1 MDPLSALRATYY
13 IVLFGIELDQ
23 VPQEVRNSL
32 ELVRTC
38 HTDLQYLIEIRNELL
53 PLLQRRPKVFER
65 VNSIVE
71 TTHKGLVEVCEIVEK
86 SRPRLN
92 NGRTPFRSRLSWIL
106 FDSAQFK
113 AQRPVISRHHASV
126 LAELNFLRQIALLA
140 PTPERGNGDDDA
152 SKKPTMLFDN
162 VALLED
168 LIGKA
173 NTSGSVTSLPAYSSD
188 IKPPEQCQPAD
199 SITSQAFF
207 ALSSGP
213 STVYSALSP
222 LPVPTDCPKLPSDF
236 LSSSLSKIDI
246 PEHLLDQHQD
256 APSILGY
263 EETGGEVLDLSDGD
277 GISLLFGDYANMTP
291 LLSSTPSVSSASTSM
306 SPWSPGAEHLH
317 RPASVVSSLSSMRGT
332 PGLSNSETT
341 LVVRSTS
348 AMSLENTAQRQRPPS
363 FRKQHQSEEFD
374 HRNLDSPPVP
384 GMIKDLTSPRS
395 TSSPSSASTP
405 ISSSARQF
413 RSWSSPSF
421 SRLGRHRRKGPHQSN
436 PPDASSSPDVGKNPK
451 VAYPAPF
458 PLDAKDDQNAV
469 SNGRFRAYS
478 PMYRNE
484 NVTSHLNSPSQ
495 PRRLQDQAFNTDFT
509 HERQSLPSRAH
520 LACYAQERA
529 PHPLSQAISINSL
542 RGSHVSQFQG
552 NIVPQR
558 ESEQVQVFEM
568 LGSIPSLDQFTSY
581 QRPSNQRD
589 FIDEASSMTNRG
601 KEGPSSVPS
610 DSGIFELP

>member
-53 PLLQRRPKVFER
+53 PLLQRRSKVLER

-71 TTHKGLVEVCEIVEK
+71 TTHKGLVEVCELVEK

-106 FDSAQFK
+106 LDSAQFK

-140 PTPERGNGDDDA
+140 PTPDRGDGDDDA

-188 IKPPEQCQPAD
+188 INPPEQCQPAD
-199 SITSQAFF
+199 SIISQALF

-213 STVYSALSP
+213 CNVYPALSP
-222 LPVPTDCPKLPSDF
+222 PSISTDCPKLPSDF
-236 LSSSLSKIDI
+236 LFSSLSKIDI
-246 PEHLLDQHQD
+246 PEHLLDQNQD
-256 APSILGY
+256 APSILEY
-263 EETGGEVLDLSDGD
+263 EETGDEVLDSSDGD

-291 LLSSTPSVSSASTSM
+291 LLTSTPSVSSASTSM
-306 SPWSPGAEHLH
+306 SPWSTGAQHLH
-317 RPASVVSSLSSMRGT
+317 RPASVVSSLSSLRET

-341 LVVRSTS
+341 SGVRFTS
-348 AMSLENTAQRQRPPS
+348 AMSSENLAQKQRTSS
-363 FRKQHQSEEFD
+363 FCKQHQSEEFD

-384 GMIKDLTSPRS
+384 GMIQDSTSPRS
-395 TSSPSSASTP
+395 TSSPSLVSTP
-405 ISSSARQF
+405 ITSSARQF

-421 SRLGRHRRKGPHQSN
+421 SLLGRHRRKDSHQSN
-436 PPDASSSPDVGKNPK
+436 PPDASPSPNVAKDPK
-451 VAYPAPF
+451 VVYPGF
-458 PLDAKDDQNAV
+458 VPLDVKYGQNAM

-478 PMYRNE
+478 PIYRNE
-484 NVTSHLNSPSQ
+484 DVTSHLNSPPQ
-495 PRRLQDQAFNTDFT
+495 PRLLQDQAFMTDFT
-509 HERQSLPSRAH
+509 HEQQLLRSPTH
-520 LACYAQERA
+520 LACVAQERA
-529 PHPLSQAISINSL
+529 PHPLSQATSLSSL
-542 RGSHVSQFQG
+542 RGSHISQSQD
-552 NIVPQR
+552 NVVPPQ

-568 LGSIPSLDQFTSY
+568 LGSIPSLHQLASY
-581 QRPSNQRD
+581 QHPNNQRD
-589 FIDEASSMTNRG
+589 FIDEPSFMANRD
-601 KEGPSSVPS
+601 KEGRSSVPS
-610 DSGIFELP
+610 DLGVFELP

>member
-53 PLLQRRPKVFER
+53 PLLQRRPKVLER
-65 VNSIVE
+65 VNSIIE
-71 TTHKGLVEVCEIVEK
+71 TTHKGLVEVCELVEK

-106 FDSAQFK
+106 LDSAHFK

-140 PTPERGNGDDDA
+140 PTPDRGDGDDDA

-173 NTSGSVTSLPAYSSD
+173 NTSGSGTSLPAYSSD
-188 IKPPEQCQPAD
+188 INPPEQCRPAD
-199 SITSQAFF
+199 SITSQALF

-222 LPVPTDCPKLPSDF
+222 PSVSTDCPKLPSDI
-236 LSSSLSKIDI
+236 LCSSLSKIDI
-246 PEHLLDQHQD
+246 PEHLLDQNQD
-256 APSILGY
+256 APSILEY
-263 EETGGEVLDLSDGD
+263 EETGDEVLDSSDGD
-277 GISLLFGDYANMTP
+277 GISLLFGDYANVTP

-306 SPWSPGAEHLH
+306 SPWSTGAEHLH
-317 RPASVVSSLSSMRGT
+317 RPASVVSSLSSLRGT
-332 PGLSNSETT
+332 PGFSNSETT
-341 LVVRSTS
+341 LGVRSTS
-348 AMSLENTAQRQRPPS
+348 AMSLENLAQKQRTSS
-363 FRKQHQSEEFD
+363 FRKQHQSEGFD

-384 GMIKDLTSPRS
+384 GMIQDSTSERS
-395 TSSPSSASTP
+395 TSSPVSTP
-405 ISSSARQF
+405 IPSSARQF

-421 SRLGRHRRKGPHQSN
+421 SLLARHRREGSHQSN
-436 PPDASSSPDVGKNPK
+436 PTDASPSPNV
-451 VAYPAPF
+451 
-458 PLDAKDDQNAV
+458 AKDSKVVYPSLVPLHVKYGQNAV

-478 PMYRNE
+478 PIYRNE
-484 NVTSHLNSPSQ
+484 DATSHLNSPPQ
-495 PRRLQDQAFNTDFT
+495 PRRLQDQAFMTDST
-509 HERQSLPSRAH
+509 HEQQLLRSQTH
-520 LACYAQERA
+520 LDGYAQERA
-529 PHPLSQAISINSL
+529 PHPLSQATSLSSL
-542 RGSHVSQFQG
+542 RGSHISQFQD
-552 NIVPQR
+552 NVVPPQ

-568 LGSIPSLDQFTSY
+568 LGSLPSLHQLANY
-581 QRPSNQRD
+581 QHPNNQRD
-589 FIDEASSMTNRG
+589 FIDEPSFMANRD
-601 KEGPSSVPS
+601 KEGRSSVPS
-610 DSGIFELP
+610 DLGVFELP